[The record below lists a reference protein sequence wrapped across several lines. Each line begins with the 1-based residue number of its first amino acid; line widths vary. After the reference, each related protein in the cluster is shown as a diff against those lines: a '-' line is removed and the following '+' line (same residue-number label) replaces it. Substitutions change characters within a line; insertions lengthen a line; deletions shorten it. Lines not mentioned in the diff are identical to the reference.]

1 MYICKHCGKECKNL
15 NALRQHEIRCKEN
28 PDRIHMV
35 SNFIKYNEKVRKG
48 EIEKIN
54 KNHFAKAK
62 KLGLPIPT
70 VSEETRL
77 KISKAG
83 KGRKHTELSKQKISN
98 GMQRA
103 VRENPDSYSASNVNG
118 RVKKVEYNGILL
130 DSSWEV
136 EVAKYLDSN
145 NIKWERPKIGLE
157 YEWNGVKRLYYPD
170 FYLLEYNRY
179 IEVKGYI
186 RDRDLCKWEQ
196 FPDIII
202 IKRSEIDDIKSNNYN
217 IFDLLNNK
225 LI

>member
-1 MYICKHCGKECKNL
+1 MYTCKYCGKECKNL
-15 NALRQHEIRCKEN
+15 NSLRQHEIRCKEN
-28 PDRIHMV
+28 PDRISLSYIKKLDQTKIKRNP
-35 SNFIKYNEKVRKG
+35 SNQYI
-48 EIEKIN
+48 
-54 KNHFAKAK
+54 KAK
-62 KLGLPIPT
+62 KLGLPIPE
-70 VSEETRL
+70 VSQKTRDKL
-77 KISKAG
+77 SKIWKGKKLPQELKDKISK
-83 KGRKHTELSKQKISN
+83 

-157 YEWNGVKRLYYPD
+157 YEWNDVKRVYYPD
-170 FYLLEYNRY
+170 FYLPEYNRY

-186 RDRDLCKWEQ
+186 RDRDICKWKQ
-196 FPDIII
+196 FQDLII
-202 IKRSEIDDIKSNNYN
+202 IKRKEIDDIKSNIYN
-217 IFDLLNNK
+217 IFDILNDK